1 VLGFM
6 PGPTIGVKLNNMP
19 IETIDLTETKFK
31 NYLRSF
37 TNQNWILCLGAGICN
52 GILPDWNELTL
63 RLVNNAFQTSW
74 TKEEF
79 KEYSNNVDFS
89 LDSWIQ
95 GCFNK
100 FKSEGKSI
108 EEFNKLFEDCLYSDL
123 LALAEKSNL
132 KEELIFMFESPKKIK
147 QKKVYELC
155 EFFEA
160 NYGIKTLIQI
170 VRALI
175 QYEDNSKLPSA
186 IITFNADSLLHSLI
200 VLFNIKY
207 QSEKTGKYHQPV
219 EKYRK
224 VTRTFQ
230 SWSDCIP
237 IFHLHGSISPTTP
250 STVKMRD
257 SRDSLIFLESSYNEV
272 ASSMHS
278 WSQSTFLY
286 SATNSKLVFIGLSMS
301 DPNIRR
307 WLSWTNQAYL
317 TELNNVTG
325 GKGISLPHLWIKTK
339 SKTDKVQEFLDVS
352 LRHMGVKIGIIP
364 NYESIEET
372 LKKIM

>member
-1 VLGFM
+1 M
-6 PGPTIGVKLNNMP
+6 PSPAIGVKKQGSMP
-19 IETIDLTETKFK
+19 IETINLSEPKFN

-37 TNQNWILCLGAGICN
+37 TNQSWILCLGAGICN

-63 RLVNNAFQTSW
+63 RLVNKTFDTIW

-79 KEYSNNVDFS
+79 KKHSNSVGFS

-108 EEFNKLFEDCLYSDL
+108 EEFNKLLESCLYSDL
-123 LALAEKSNL
+123 LELADKSNL
-132 KEELIFMFESPKKIK
+132 KKELELMFESPKQVK
-147 QKKVYELC
+147 QKKVFELC
-155 EFFEA
+155 DFFEK
-160 NYGIKTLIQI
+160 NFGDKTLLQI
-170 VRALI
+170 VRSLVD
-175 QYEDNSKLPSA
+175 YDEKSKLPSA
-186 IITFNADSLLHSLI
+186 VITFNADSLLHSLI
-200 VLFNIKY
+200 IIFNIKF
-207 QSEKTGKYHQPV
+207 QTEKTGKYHQPK
-219 EKYRK
+219 ETFRK

-230 SWSDCIP
+230 SWADSIP
-237 IFHLHGSISPTTP
+237 IFHLHGSISPTSE
-250 STVKMRD
+250 STEKTRD

-278 WSQSTFLY
+278 WAQSTFLY

-317 TELNNVTG
+317 RELNGVTE

-339 SKTDKVQEFLDVS
+339 SKTDEVQTFLDVS
-352 LRHMGVKIGIIP
+352 LRHMGVKIGLIEG
-364 NYESIEET
+364 YDKIEET